1 MKKYDKTLPILEKSL
16 TKRIIEKERKQKLEK
31 SGNLLIPSLYQINQ
45 MKAYSFFN
53 SIKEKELKM
62 RQTISKNFS
71 KINAEDVYKNKLLS
85 MNNNKNKTIELKNY
99 RKSFFKE
106 KNGNKGTYNFGHL
119 DYYEPIPGNYFID
132 SFLSKDNSDF
142 KSILSDTLRN
152 RDELISRKRKENL
165 YKKNIE
171 NKYNIKINRIKLYSR
186 NKKLFAN
193 ALKKN
198 PNYFKKNFQSYI
210 KSLSLYSSSF
220 LDNFN
225 KSNSTI
231 SIIRNNNIRI
241 KRYTN
246 DNLPK
251 EKIINKIIHPN
262 NTKYKYIKIKKQII
276 NCDDISKS

>member
-85 MNNNKNKTIELKNY
+85 MNNKKNKTIELKNY

-106 KNGNKGTYNFGHL
+106 KNGNRGTYNFGPL

-142 KSILSDTLRN
+142 KSIRNDTLRN

-231 SIIRNNNIRI
+231 SIIKNNNIRI

>member
-16 TKRIIEKERKQKLEK
+16 TKRIIEKERKNKLEK

-85 MNNNKNKTIELKNY
+85 MNNKKNKTIELKNY

-106 KNGNKGTYNFGHL
+106 KIGNRGTYNYVPL

-142 KSILSDTLRN
+142 KSIRNDTLRN
-152 RDELISRKRKENL
+152 RDALISRKRKENL